1 MRTML
6 QDVRYGAR
14 MLLKNPGFTFVAV
27 LVLALGIGANTA
39 LFSVV
44 NGVLLR
50 PLPYSDPER
59 IVTLW
64 ERNERDGIMRDDVS
78 PANFLDWQERAT
90 AFSEIAFANPFSF
103 DYTGGDEPEVL
114 HNALV
119 SRGFFQILGTNALHG
134 RTFLPEEYE
143 AGKSQV
149 VVLGHG
155 LWQRRFGGD
164 PKIVGRTLTLDDK
177 PYTVV
182 GVMPPEFRL
191 HLFDKPEEMW
201 SPQVLTEDLRRQRKA
216 TYLKVIARLK
226 PGATVEGARAEMDGI
241 AARLGEEHPSTN
253 QGVGIT
259 TITLPEQMTGA
270 WRPALL
276 VLLGAVGFV
285 LLIACANV
293 ASLLLARGAAR
304 EREFAIR
311 GAVGASRLR
320 LVQQLLTENLML
332 AALGCAGGLAFA
344 AWGVDLIVALN
355 PTDIPRIEQVGLDGA
370 TLGFAIGVSLITALI
385 FGLVPALAYSK
396 TDLNLSLK
404 ESGRGT
410 TTGLAGSRLR
420 GGLVVIEIALSFVL
434 LIGAGLLLRSFVR
447 LLRVDPGFASDK
459 VIALQ
464 SFIWDKYATPEQ
476 RTAYVN
482 EALERIKSLPG
493 VEAAGVTTA
502 LPLLESSSTTSV
514 PLIIE
519 GQPAPPAGQ
528 EPVAQST
535 IATGDY
541 FPAMGA
547 RLVDGRLFNQ
557 FDTKDSMRVA
567 LINETMRRRYWANED
582 PLGRKFTV
590 RNTRGEGQPA
600 ITLEVVG
607 VVGDLRHEGLD
618 KEPRPE
624 FFRPHTQSPSG
635 SIIFVVRTGVV
646 EPASLI
652 PSLKAR
658 LWEMNRTQPFYYVST
673 MEQLL
678 SDSLKARRFSLT
690 LLALFAALAL
700 VLAVTG
706 IYGVMS
712 FTAGRRTHEI
722 GVRMALGAGRLDVLK
737 LVIGQGMRLALV
749 GVAIGSIASLALTR
763 VMSSLLYGV
772 SASDPATFAG
782 IALLLT
788 VVAFLACYFPAR
800 RAARVDPLAALRH
813 E

>member
-1 MRTML
+1 ML
-6 QDVRYGAR
+6 QDMRYGAR

-44 NGVLLR
+44 NGVLLK

-64 ERNERDGIMRDDVS
+64 ERNERDGVERDDVS

-90 AFSEIAFANPFSF
+90 VFSEMASANPFSF

-114 HNALV
+114 RNALV
-119 SRGFFQILGTNALHG
+119 SRGFFQILGTDALHG
-134 RTFLPEEYE
+134 RTFLPEEYQP
-143 AGKSQV
+143 GKSQV

-177 PYTVV
+177 PYVVV
-182 GVMPPEFRL
+182 GIMPPEFRL

-201 SPQVLTEDLRRQRKA
+201 SPQVLTEDLRSQRKA

-226 PGATVEGARAEMDGI
+226 AGATVEGARAEMDTI
-241 AARLGEEHPSTN
+241 AARLSEEHPSTN
-253 QGVGIT
+253 RGVGVT
-259 TITLPEQMTGA
+259 AVTLPEQMTGK

-276 VLLGAVGFV
+276 VLLGAVGLV
-285 LLIACANV
+285 LMIACANV
-293 ASLLLARGAAR
+293 ANLLLARGAAR

-320 LVQQLLTENLML
+320 LVRQLLTENLML
-332 AALGCAGGLAFA
+332 AATGCAGGLAFA

-355 PTDIPRIEQVGLDGA
+355 PTDIPRIEQVGIDGA
-370 TLGFAIGVSLITALI
+370 TLGFAVGVSLLTALV
-385 FGLVPALAYSK
+385 FGLVPALLYSK

-404 ESGRGT
+404 ESGRAVT
-410 TTGLAGSRLR
+410 AGLAGSRLR
-420 GGLVVIEIALSFVL
+420 GGLVIMEIALSFVL
-434 LIGAGLLLRSFVR
+434 LIGAGLLLRSFAH
-447 LLRVDPGFASDK
+447 LLRVDPGFAPDRA
-459 VIALQ
+459 IALQ
-464 SFIWDKYATPEQ
+464 TFIWDRYRTPEQ

-482 EALERIKSLPG
+482 EALERVRSLPG

-502 LPLLESSSTTSV
+502 LPLLESSSNTSV
-514 PLIIE
+514 PVIIE
-519 GQPAPPAGQ
+519 GRPAPPAGQ

-541 FPAMGA
+541 FPAMGVS
-547 RLVDGRLFNQ
+547 LLGGRLFNA
-557 FDTKDSMRVA
+557 FDTKDSPKVA
-567 LINETMRRRYWANED
+567 LINETMRRRYWAGED

-590 RNTRGEGQPA
+590 RSTRGEGQSA
-600 ITLEVVG
+600 TTLEVVG

-624 FFRPHTQSPSG
+624 FFRPHAQSPSG
-635 SIIFVVRTGVV
+635 SIIFVVRTSGD
-646 EPASLI
+646 PAGLI
-652 PSLKAR
+652 PALKAR
-658 LWEMNRTQPFYYVST
+658 LWEINRTQPFYYVST
-673 MEQLL
+673 VEKLL

-712 FTAGRRTHEI
+712 FTAGRRRHEI
-722 GVRMALGAGRLDVLK
+722 GVRMALGAARSDVLK
-737 LVIGQGMRLALV
+737 LVIGQGMKLALV
-749 GVAIGSIASLALTR
+749 GVAVGSIAAFALTR

-772 SASDPATFAG
+772 GASDPATFAG

-788 VVAFLACYFPAR
+788 IVALAACYVPAR
-800 RAARVDPLAALRH
+800 RAARVDPLVALRH

>member
-1 MRTML
+1 MRTLL

-14 MLLKNPGFTFVAV
+14 MLLKKPGFTFVAV

-64 ERNERDGIMRDDVS
+64 ERNERDGIARDDVS
-78 PANFLDWQERAT
+78 PANFLDWQERAQS
-90 AFSEIAFANPFSF
+90 FSEIAFANPFSF

-114 HNALV
+114 RNALV

-164 PKIVGRTLTLDDK
+164 PKVVGRTLALDDK

-201 SPQVLTEDLRRQRKA
+201 SPQILTEDLRRQRKA

-226 PGATVEGARAEMDGI
+226 PGATVESARAEMDSI
-241 AARLGEEHPSTN
+241 AARLAEEHPSTN

-259 TITLPEQMTGA
+259 TVTLPEQMTGA

-276 VLLGAVGFV
+276 VLLGAVGCV

-311 GAVGASRLR
+311 SAVGASRQR
-320 LVQQLLTENLML
+320 LVRQLLTENLLL
-332 AALGCAGGLAFA
+332 AATGCAGGLVLA

-355 PTDIPRIEQVGLDGA
+355 PADIPRIEQVGLDGA
-370 TLGFAIGVSLITALI
+370 TLGFAVGISLLTALV

-404 ESGRGT
+404 DSGRGT
-410 TTGLAGSRLR
+410 TIGAASSRLR
-420 GGLVVIEIALSFVL
+420 GGLVIMEIALSFVL
-434 LIGAGLLLRSFVR
+434 LIGAGLLLRSFVS
-447 LLRVDPGFASDK
+447 LLRVDPGFAPGK
-459 VIALQ
+459 VLALQ
-464 SFIWDKYATPEQ
+464 TFIWDRYTTPEQ

-482 EALERIKSLPG
+482 EALERVRSLPG

-502 LPLLESSSTTSV
+502 LPLLESSSNTSI
-514 PLIIE
+514 PLVIE
-519 GQPAPPAGQ
+519 GQPTPQTGQ
-528 EPVAQST
+528 EPVAQAT
-535 IATGDY
+535 IVTGDY
-541 FPAMGA
+541 FPAMGV
-547 RLVDGRLFNQ
+547 RLLGGRLFNT
-557 FDTKDSMRVA
+557 FDTKDSPKVA
-567 LINETMRRRYWANED
+567 LINETMRRRYWAGED

-590 RNTRGEGQPA
+590 RSTRGEGQPA
-600 ITLEVVG
+600 TTLEVVG

-635 SIIFVVRTGVV
+635 SIIFVVRTAND
-646 EPASLI
+646 PASLI
-652 PSLKAR
+652 ASLKAR
-658 LWEMNRTQPFYYVST
+658 LWEINRTQPFYFVST

-690 LLALFAALAL
+690 LFAFFAALAL
-700 VLAVTG
+700 MLAVTG

-722 GVRMALGAGRLDVLK
+722 GVRMALGARRGDVLK

-749 GVAIGSIASLALTR
+749 GVVIGSIAAFALTR
-763 VMSSLLYGV
+763 LMSSLLYGI
-772 SASDPATFAG
+772 SANDPATFAG
-782 IALLLT
+782 IALLLI
-788 VVAFLACYFPAR
+788 VVALAACYFPAR
-800 RAARVDPLAALRH
+800 RAARVDPLVALRH

>member
-1 MRTML
+1 MRTLL

-50 PLPYSDPER
+50 PLPYGDPER

-64 ERNERDGIMRDDVS
+64 ERNERDGIARDDVS

-114 HNALV
+114 RNALV

-201 SPQVLTEDLRRQRKA
+201 SPQVLTENLRSQRKA

-226 PGATVEGARAEMDGI
+226 PGATVEGARAEMDAI
-241 AARLGEEHPSTN
+241 AARLAEEHPSTN

-276 VLLGAVGFV
+276 VLLGAVGCV

-293 ASLLLARGAAR
+293 ASLLLARGATR

-320 LVQQLLTENLML
+320 LVRQLLTENLML
-332 AALGCAGGLAFA
+332 AALGCAGGLALA

-355 PTDIPRIEQVGLDGA
+355 PADIPRIEQVGLDGA
-370 TLGFAIGVSLITALI
+370 TLGFAIGVSLITALV

-420 GGLVVIEIALSFVL
+420 GGLVVMEIALSFVL
-434 LIGAGLLLRSFVR
+434 LIGAGLLLRSFVG
-447 LLRVDPGFASDK
+447 LLRVDPGFAPDK
-459 VIALQ
+459 VLALQ
-464 SFIWDKYATPEQ
+464 TFIWDKYTTPEQ

-502 LPLLESSSTTSV
+502 LPLLESSSNTSV
-514 PLIIE
+514 PLVIE
-519 GQPAPPAGQ
+519 GQPAPPTGQ
-528 EPVAQST
+528 EPVAQAT

-541 FPAMGA
+541 FSAMGA
-547 RLVDGRLFNQ
+547 RLLGGRLFNQ
-557 FDTKDSMRVA
+557 FDTKDSPKVA
-567 LINETMRRRYWANED
+567 LINETMRRRYWAGED

-590 RNTRGEGQPA
+590 RSTRGEGQSA

-635 SIIFVVRTGVV
+635 SIIFVVRTTGD
-646 EPASLI
+646 PASLI
-652 PSLKAR
+652 PALKAR
-658 LWEMNRTQPFYYVST
+658 LWEINRAQPFYYVST

-678 SDSLKARRFSLT
+678 SDSLKARRFSLA
-690 LLALFAALAL
+690 LLALFATLAL

-749 GVAIGSIASLALTR
+749 GVAIGSIVSLALTR

-772 SASDPATFAG
+772 SASDPTTFAG

-788 VVAFLACYFPAR
+788 VVAFLACYVPAR
-800 RAARVDPLAALRH
+800 RAASVDPLAALRH

>member
-1 MRTML
+1 MRTLL

-14 MLLKNPGFTFVAV
+14 MLFKNPGFTFVAV

-64 ERNERDGIMRDDVS
+64 ERNGRDGIERDDVS
-78 PANFLDWQERAT
+78 PANFLDWQERAQS
-90 AFSEIAFANPFSF
+90 FSEIAFANPFSF

-114 HNALV
+114 RNALV
-119 SRGFFQILGTNALHG
+119 SRGFFQILGTNAFHG

-164 PKIVGRTLTLDDK
+164 PKVVGRTLTLDDK

-182 GVMPPEFRL
+182 GIMPPEFRL

-201 SPQVLTEDLRRQRKA
+201 SPQVLNESLRSQRKA

-226 PGATVEGARAEMDGI
+226 PGATVEGARAEMDSI
-241 AARLGEEHPSTN
+241 AARLAEEHPSTN

-276 VLLGAVGFV
+276 VLLGAVGCV

-311 GAVGASRLR
+311 GAVGASRVR
-320 LVQQLLTENLML
+320 LVRQLLTENLML
-332 AALGCAGGLAFA
+332 AATGCAGGLALA

-355 PTDIPRIEQVGLDGA
+355 PTDIPRIEQVGLDGV
-370 TLGFAIGVSLITALI
+370 TLGFAVGVSLLTALV

-396 TDLNLSLK
+396 TNLNLSLK
-404 ESGRGT
+404 ESGRT
-410 TTGLAGSRLR
+410 ATTGLAGSRLR
-420 GGLVVIEIALSFVL
+420 GGLVIMEIALSFVL
-434 LIGAGLLLRSFVR
+434 LIGAGLLLRSFVG
-447 LLRVDPGFASDK
+447 LLRVDPGFAPDK
-459 VIALQ
+459 VLALQ
-464 SFIWDKYATPEQ
+464 TFIWDRYTTPEQ

-482 EALERIKSLPG
+482 EALERINSLPG

-502 LPLLESSSTTSV
+502 LPLLESSSNTSV

-528 EPVAQST
+528 EPIAQAT

-541 FPAMGA
+541 FPAMGVG
-547 RLVDGRLFNQ
+547 LLDGRLFNQ
-557 FDTKDSMRVA
+557 FDTKDSPRVA
-567 LINETMRRRYWANED
+567 LINETMRRRYWAGED

-590 RNTRGEGQPA
+590 RSTRGEGQPA
-600 ITLEVVG
+600 TTLEIVG
-607 VVGDLRHEGLD
+607 VVGDLRHDGLD

-635 SIIFVVRTGVV
+635 SIIFVVRT
-646 EPASLI
+646 
-652 PSLKAR
+652 
-658 LWEMNRTQPFYYVST
+658 
-673 MEQLL
+673 
-678 SDSLKARRFSLT
+678 
-690 LLALFAALAL
+690 
-700 VLAVTG
+700 
-706 IYGVMS
+706 
-712 FTAGRRTHEI
+712 
-722 GVRMALGAGRLDVLK
+722 
-737 LVIGQGMRLALV
+737 
-749 GVAIGSIASLALTR
+749 
-763 VMSSLLYGV
+763 
-772 SASDPATFAG
+772 
-782 IALLLT
+782 
-788 VVAFLACYFPAR
+788 
-800 RAARVDPLAALRH
+800 
-813 E
+813 